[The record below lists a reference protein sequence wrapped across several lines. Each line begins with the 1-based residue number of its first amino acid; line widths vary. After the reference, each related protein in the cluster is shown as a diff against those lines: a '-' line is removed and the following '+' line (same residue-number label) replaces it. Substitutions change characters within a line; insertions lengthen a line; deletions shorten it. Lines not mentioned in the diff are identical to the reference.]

1 MKVYQRTENGVTTT
15 VSQKTGMDEINHAQM
30 GGRPAVKE
38 MSSIT
43 RTDYAITYKDGRDVR
58 LVLTEV
64 TEDTVLTAQNEGEAI
79 LLRAERQEERR
90 AIAAQVLASRGYEVS
105 ERSVERVV
113 SYAER
118 YSVGRERIAQMV
130 TLPESPA
137 LAEVSRVEAGDPIAD
152 AYLEGQAATPAPAE
166 EPERA
171 LLYRRNDGNH
181 VYGPVLT
188 FKGKRYVLDGG
199 VSERTGRVNYFSVR
213 NGERFGPVRDSFP
226 TALPGTVGYAVAIFA
241 RGMVQG

>member
-15 VSQKTGMDEINHAQM
+15 VTQKTGMDEINHAKM
-30 GGRPAVKE
+30 GGRSAVKT

-64 TEDTVLTAQNEGEAI
+64 TEDTVITAQNEGEAI

-90 AIAAQVLASRGYEVS
+90 AIAAQ
-105 ERSVERVV
+105 
-113 SYAER
+113 
-118 YSVGRERIAQMV
+118 
-130 TLPESPA
+130 
-137 LAEVSRVEAGDPIAD
+137 
-152 AYLEGQAATPAPAE
+152 AATPASAE

-188 FKGKRYVLDGG
+188 FKGKRYVIDGG
-199 VSERTGRVNYFSVR
+199 VSVRTGRVNYFSVR
-213 NGERFGPVRDSFP
+213 NGERFGPIRDSFP
-226 TALPGTVGYAVAIFA
+226 SARPGTVGYAVAIFA
-241 RGMVQG
+241 RGMISE